1 MKKNK
6 IICVLALVLVL
17 CFTWVSFV
25 SASDL
30 VIIYDRSYLY
40 EVLANMENN
49 TYNNVY
55 DGSLNYNNY
64 NYDVIF
70 TLNKVYLQSS
80 TTYVAK
86 NNIAFNLLPGMALPS
101 GFIFVNYHYTTY
113 KNFADIHFDLNVF
126 LLDDTVI
133 SLNEGSDFYITKI
146 TTPLVSSMANV
157 SNANYANVI
166 YLFTFNENLIFD
178 VGVGS
183 IQFCYNLSSSVSN
196 AATDSF
202 LGFLVREDGILYN
215 ATYAGS
221 GITPEQYQAII
232 DGIEDIG
239 TKMEEQ
245 NESLFTPEASDT
257 DVIAEASS
265 QKDKFD
271 GVMSEY
277 SSLNEALDR
286 PDVNELLPDY
296 SSVVGGYKDDD
307 FYDVFDVFY
316 GNGYIMFM
324 LLASVFFATMSF
336 VIFGK
341 KA

>member
-1 MKKNK
+1 M
-6 IICVLALVLVL
+6 
-17 CFTWVSFV
+17 
-25 SASDL
+25 
-30 VIIYDRSYLY
+30 
-40 EVLANMENN
+40 
-49 TYNNVY
+49 
-55 DGSLNYNNY
+55 
-64 NYDVIF
+64 
-70 TLNKVYLQSS
+70 
-80 TTYVAK
+80 
-86 NNIAFNLLPGMALPS
+86 AFPS
-101 GFIFVNYHYTTY
+101 GFIFVNYHLTTY
-113 KNFADIHFDLNVF
+113 KNFSDIHFDLNVF
-126 LLDDTVI
+126 LLDDTII

-146 TTPLVSSMANV
+146 TTPLVSTMSSV
-157 SNANYANVI
+157 SNANYSNVI
-166 YLFTFNENLIFD
+166 YLFTFNENLKFD

-183 IQFCYNLSSSVSN
+183 IQFCYNLTSSVSN

-239 TKMEEQ
+239 TKMEDQ
-245 NESLFTPEASDT
+245 NESLFVPEASDT

-265 QKDKFD
+265 QKDRFD
-271 GVMSEY
+271 DVMDEY